1 MHKLTS
7 KDTKAISLALT
18 AWGILLI
25 TSGTIMDYSTKPTR
39 IVRHKL
45 EVTQK
50 RVAET
55 KTNEIKLKTITTQI
69 NEPLSVK
76 VEDYLENDEQID
88 ATTLKKLKLDTSMIN
103 INEAGIYKYTITF
116 DKKQYNGTYIIKEKE
131 LPKVELTLKNLKIS
145 LGSAISTEIS
155 TYVEEN
161 LTEEIKNNI
170 ILDLSTISTSEAGIY
185 QYTITYNQRLYTGT
199 IEVYEPQMKVIT
211 PNQIEDKEDKK
222 DNENTTNDN
231 INQDKDDNNTPVDT
245 NDNNNED
252 SSNLKQNL
260 N

>member
-7 KDTKAISLALT
+7 KETKAISLALT

-25 TSGTIMDYSTKPTR
+25 TSGTIMNYSAKPTR

-76 VEDYLENDEQID
+76 VEDYLENSDQLDI
-88 ATTLKKLKLDTSMIN
+88 TILKKLKLDTSMVN
-103 INEAGIYKYTITF
+103 INEAGTYKYTITF
-116 DKKQYNGTYIIKEKE
+116 DKKQYNGIYTIKEKE

-155 TYVEEN
+155 TYVEEI

-170 ILDLSTISTSEAGIY
+170 ILDLSAISTSEAGIY

-211 PNQIEDKEDKK
+211 PNQIEDKNGNK
-222 DNENTTNDN
+222 DTTNDN
-231 INQDKDDNNTPVDT
+231 MNEEKDNNDTTVNT
-245 NDNNNED
+245 NDNTNED
-252 SSNLKQNL
+252 SSNIEQNL